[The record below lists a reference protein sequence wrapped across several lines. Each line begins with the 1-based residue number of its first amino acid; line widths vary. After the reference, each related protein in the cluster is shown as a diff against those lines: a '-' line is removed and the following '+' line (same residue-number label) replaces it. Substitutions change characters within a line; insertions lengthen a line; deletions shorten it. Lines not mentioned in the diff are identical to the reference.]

1 MFLIPNLL
9 PSNERLKKIL
19 VPEIR
24 ASSEEM
30 VDFDDN
36 FLDDQKA
43 RLTSQVSL
51 QSFADKLGVNR
62 SHLLLDKTNLN
73 SRPNSF
79 ILFSIVPAGSFRDL
93 SISSERYSNSREAS
107 YTSLARLSEIKV
119 DSRTN
124 SCAKLETVE
133 EAEISDASASSEVL
147 DVIIEPSNE
156 TKLRTALSHDNING
170 STNEERVGEVIVNLD
185 AIIRESVPS
194 IVVSNSTES
203 GFISED
209 CDARACSENDDI
221 KELVSSTS
229 DLDEKRLSGYS
240 WNSTGSDISWKT
252 QYSEADTEDSGYAE
266 EITPGA
272 KEEIV
277 KYDGSTDT
285 TDTYLTEA
293 ILKSDS
299 VQQSSYC
306 SCDSTLDTK
315 DNRNELSGC
324 EDNGEEHAHSLKE
337 SPLIIDPGPLDYYSE
352 LLERQLESQ
361 SHCAWG
367 ENESVLSGKGIIDVK
382 ETIQRSDTL
391 IAAFLSPPDIYSELF
406 EGILEEVNEYAESFS
421 EMYNGCHDSLKTWA
435 KVSVT
440 DLNSCERETVV

>member
-9 PSNERLKKIL
+9 PSNERLEKVL

-24 ASSEEM
+24 VSSKEIL
-30 VDFDDN
+30 DFDDT

-73 SRPNSF
+73 SRPSSF

-133 EAEISDASASSEVL
+133 EAEISDASTSSEVL
-147 DVIIEPSNE
+147 DVIIEPSTEN
-156 TKLRTALSHDNING
+156 KLRSYNNING
-170 STNEERVGEVIVNLD
+170 STNGKRAEEVIVNLD
-185 AIIRESVPS
+185 AIIKESVPS

-209 CDARACSENDDI
+209 CDARSYSENDDI

-252 QYSEADTEDSGYAE
+252 QCSEADTEDSGYAE
-266 EITPGA
+266 EITPGT

-277 KYDGSTDT
+277 KYDGNTDA
-285 TDTYLTEA
+285 TDTYLTQA
-293 ILKSDS
+293 ILKSDLA
-299 VQQSSYC
+299 QQSSYC

-315 DNRNELSGC
+315 DNGTELSGC
-324 EDNGEEHAHSLKE
+324 EDNGGEHAHSLKE
-337 SPLIIDPGPLDYYSE
+337 SPLVIDPGPLDYYSE

-361 SHCAWG
+361 SHCACG
-367 ENESVLSGKGIIDVK
+367 ENEGILFGKGITDVK
-382 ETIQRSDTL
+382 ETKMAKSKGNAVLCCSILGESQ
-391 IAAFLSPPDIYSELF
+391 SE
-406 EGILEEVNEYAESFS
+406 
-421 EMYNGCHDSLKTWA
+421 
-435 KVSVT
+435 
-440 DLNSCERETVV
+440 

>member
-9 PSNERLKKIL
+9 PSNDRLEKVL

-24 ASSEEM
+24 VSSKEI
-30 VDFDDN
+30 VDFDDT
-36 FLDDQKA
+36 FLDDQTA

-73 SRPNSF
+73 SRPSSF
-79 ILFSIVPAGSFRDL
+79 ILFSIVPSGSFRDL

-119 DSRTN
+119 DSRMN

-133 EAEISDASASSEVL
+133 EAEISDAGTSSEVL
-147 DVIIEPSNE
+147 DVIIEPSTEN
-156 TKLRTALSHDNING
+156 KLRTALSHDNINC
-170 STNEERVGEVIVNLD
+170 STTEKRAEEVIVNLD

-209 CDARACSENDDI
+209 YDARAYSENDDI

-252 QYSEADTEDSGYAE
+252 QCSEADTEDSGYGE

-277 KYDGSTDT
+277 QYDGSTDA
-285 TDTYLTEA
+285 TDTYLTQA

-306 SCDSTLDTK
+306 SCHSTLDTK
-315 DNRNELSGC
+315 ENRTELSGC
-324 EDNGEEHAHSLKE
+324 EDNGGEHAHSLKE

-352 LLERQLESQ
+352 LLERQLECQ
-361 SHCAWG
+361 SHCACG
-367 ENESVLSGKGIIDVK
+367 ENESVLSGKGITDVK
-382 ETIQRSDTL
+382 ETILQSDSL
-391 IAAFLSPPDIYSELF
+391 IAAFPPPPDIYSELF
-406 EGILEEVNEYAESFS
+406 EGILEEVNEYVQSFP
-421 EMYNGCHDSLKTWA
+421 EMYNGGYDSLKTWPN
-435 KVSVT
+435 VSMT
-440 DLNSCERETVV
+440 DLKSCERETVV

>member
-9 PSNERLKKIL
+9 PSNERLEKVL

-24 ASSEEM
+24 VSSKEI
-30 VDFDDN
+30 VDFDDTY
-36 FLDDQKA
+36 LDDQKA
-43 RLTSQVSL
+43 RLTSQISL
-51 QSFADKLGVNR
+51 HSFADKLGVNR

-73 SRPNSF
+73 SRPSSF
-79 ILFSIVPAGSFRDL
+79 ILFSIVPADSFRDL

-133 EAEISDASASSEVL
+133 EAEISDASTSSEVL
-147 DVIIEPSNE
+147 DVIIEPSTE
-156 TKLRTALSHDNING
+156 TKLISALSHDNINC
-170 STNEERVGEVIVNLD
+170 STTEKRAEEVIVNLD

-209 CDARACSENDDI
+209 YDARDYSENDDI
-221 KELVSSTS
+221 KELVSSIS
-229 DLDEKRLSGYS
+229 DLNEKRLSGYS

-252 QYSEADTEDSGYAE
+252 QCSEADTEDSGYAE
-266 EITPGA
+266 EITPGT

-277 KYDGSTDT
+277 KYDGNTD
-285 TDTYLTEA
+285 A
-293 ILKSDS
+293 ILKSDL

-315 DNRNELSGC
+315 DK
-324 EDNGEEHAHSLKE
+324 DNGGKHAHSLKE
-337 SPLIIDPGPLDYYSE
+337 SPLVIHPGPLDYYSE

-361 SHCAWG
+361 SHCACG
-367 ENESVLSGKGIIDVK
+367 ENEGILFGKGITDVK
-382 ETIQRSDTL
+382 ETIPQSDSL
-391 IAAFLSPPDIYSELF
+391 IAAFPLPSDIYSELF
-406 EGILEEVNEYAESFS
+406 EGILEEVNEYVQSFP
-421 EMYNGCHDSLKTWA
+421 EMYNGCHDSLKTWP
-435 KVSVT
+435 KVSMT
-440 DLNSCERETVV
+440 DLKFCVRETVV

>member
-9 PSNERLKKIL
+9 RSNERLEKVLI
-19 VPEIR
+19 PEIR
-24 ASSEEM
+24 VSSKETLGI
-30 VDFDDN
+30 DDT

-73 SRPNSF
+73 SRPSSF
-79 ILFSIVPAGSFRDL
+79 VLFSIVPAGSFRDL
-93 SISSERYSNSREAS
+93 SMTNERYSNSREAS

-133 EAEISDASASSEVL
+133 EAEISDASVSSEVL
-147 DVIIEPSNE
+147 DVIIEPSTE
-156 TKLRTALSHDNING
+156 TKLSSCLSHDSIDG
-170 STNEERVGEVIVNLD
+170 SQTNKERAGEVIVNLGG
-185 AIIRESVPS
+185 IVSESVPN
-194 IVVSNSTES
+194 IVVSKSTES
-203 GFISED
+203 GFISEE
-209 CDARACSENDDI
+209 CDARPYSENYDI

-252 QYSEADTEDSGYAE
+252 QCSEADTEDSGFAE

-277 KYDGSTDT
+277 KYDGSADVI
-285 TDTYLTEA
+285 D

-299 VQQSSYC
+299 AQQSSYC
-306 SCDSTLDTK
+306 SCDSVLGTK
-315 DNRNELSGC
+315 DNRTELSGC
-324 EDNGEEHAHSLKE
+324 DDDGGEHAQSLKE
-337 SPLIIDPGPLDYYSE
+337 GPLIIDPGPLDYYSQ
-352 LLERQLESQ
+352 LLERQLESG
-361 SHCAWG
+361 SHCACG
-367 ENESVLSGKGIIDVK
+367 EDESVVSGKGITDV
-382 ETIQRSDTL
+382 EGTVQQSDTS
-391 IAAFLSPPDIYSELF
+391 IAAFPPPPDIYSELF
-406 EGILEEVNEYAESFS
+406 EGILGKVNEYVESFS
-421 EMYNGCHDSLKTWA
+421 EMYNGCYDSLKTWP
-435 KVSVT
+435 KVSMT
-440 DLNSCERETVV
+440 DLKSCERETVV